1 MRDNDTEK
9 NMEESLLIP
18 KESLSST
25 STTWD
30 LLSGEV
36 KKQGYI
42 AAPMVAV
49 TLSQYL
55 LQVVSMMMVGH
66 LGQLALSSTAM
77 AISLASVTGFSVR
90 IYMGRLL
97 VLVGQDPQISHEV
110 GKFIIWLLPALFAY
124 AAMQALIRYFQSQ
137 SLIIPMFL
145 SSYASLCLHIPIC
158 WGLVFKSGLGN
169 LGGALAIGISYW
181 LNVTFLAIYM
191 KFSTA
196 CAESRAPISMEL
208 FRGIGEFF
216 HFAIPSAVMVC
227 LEWWSF
233 ELLIL
238 MSGLLPNPQLETSVL
253 SVWYVDIDFSQ
264 YYSNPLCNPYGLG
277 AAVRVSNELGAGNVQ
292 RARVAVYAVVFMAVM
307 ETIIV
312 SASLFASRRVFGY
325 VFSNEGQVVDYV
337 TTMAPLVCLSVIM
350 DSLQGVFSGVARGCG
365 WQNIAAFVNLGAYY
379 LCGVPTAAILGFW
392 LKSRGRGLWIGI
404 QAGAFTQTL
413 LLGII
418 TTFTDW
424 EKQFCFST
432 FNPLKNRE
440 AYWTRYVNM

>member
-9 NMEESLLIP
+9 NMEKSLLIP

-30 LLSGEV
+30 LLSGEL

-77 AISLASVTGFSVR
+77 AISLASVTGFSVLLGMASALETLCGQAYGAQQYQR
-90 IYMGRLL
+90 IGTQIYTAIFCLFLACFPLSFLGIYMGRLL

-145 SSYASLCLHIPIC
+145 SSYAALCLHIPSC
-158 WGLVFKSGLGN
+158 WALVFKSGLGN

-227 LEWWSF
+227 LST
-233 ELLIL
+233 I
-238 MSGLLPNPQLETSVL
+238 QTL
-253 SVWYVDIDFSQ
+253 SAI
-264 YYSNPLCNPYGLG
+264 PYGLG
-277 AAVRVSNELGAGNVQ
+277 AAV
-292 RARVAVYAVVFMAVM
+292 
-307 ETIIV
+307 
-312 SASLFASRRVFGY
+312 SRRVFGY

-337 TTMAPLVCLSVIM
+337 TTMAPLVCLSVII

-379 LCGVPTAAILGFW
+379 FCGVPTAAILGFW
-392 LKSRGRGLWIGI
+392 LKFRGRGLWIGI

-424 EKQFCFST
+424 EKQASKARKR
-432 FNPLKNRE
+432 LSKGRSLEENRIVCE
-440 AYWTRYVNM
+440 

>member
-1 MRDNDTEK
+1 
-9 NMEESLLIP
+9 
-18 KESLSST
+18 
-25 STTWD
+25 
-30 LLSGEV
+30 
-36 KKQGYI
+36 
-42 AAPMVAV
+42 
-49 TLSQYL
+49 
-55 LQVVSMMMVGH
+55 
-66 LGQLALSSTAM
+66 
-77 AISLASVTGFSVR
+77 
-90 IYMGRLL
+90 MGRLL

-145 SSYASLCLHIPIC
+145 SSYAALFLHIPIC

-216 HFAIPSAVMVC
+216 HFAIPPAVMVC

-253 SVWYVDIDFSQ
+253 SVCLSTIQTLSAI
-264 YYSNPLCNPYGLG
+264 PYGLG
-277 AAVRVSNELGAGNVQ
+277 AAASTRVSNELGAGNVQ

-312 SASLFASRRVFGY
+312 SASLFASRHVFGY

-350 DSLQGVFSGVARGCG
+350 DSLQGLFSGVARGCG

-392 LKSRGRGLWIGI
+392 LKFRGRGLWIGK

-424 EKQFCFST
+424 EKQASKARKR
-432 FNPLKNRE
+432 LSKGRSLEENRIVCE
-440 AYWTRYVNM
+440 